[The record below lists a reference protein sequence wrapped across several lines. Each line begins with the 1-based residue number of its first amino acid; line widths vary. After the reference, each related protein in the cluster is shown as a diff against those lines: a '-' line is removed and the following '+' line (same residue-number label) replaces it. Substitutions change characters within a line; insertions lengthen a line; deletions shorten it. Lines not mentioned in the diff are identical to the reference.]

1 MTSVRDII
9 REGGAKGL
17 PRSMKAFYD
26 ALDSAG
32 AFQDHTQVAINY
44 PATIFTTGI
53 DPQYLTIA
61 PWDGEILGFALVNQ
75 STITGS
81 QSVVDFDIVGGGSN
95 PIAQLDTQGGAR
107 GEIDSI
113 VFATPVPISQS
124 QIILGQSDGN
134 ATGLSTVMLFV
145 TMRSL

>member
-32 AFQDHTQVAINY
+32 AFQDHIQVAVNY
-44 PATIFTTGI
+44 PSSVFTTGS
-53 DPQYLTIA
+53 DPQFLSVA

-81 QSVVDFDIVGGGSN
+81 QSVVDFDIVGGASN
-95 PIAQLDTQGGAR
+95 PIAQLDTQGNTL
-107 GEIDSI
+107 GEIDTI
-113 VFATPVPISQS
+113 TFATPVPILQD
-124 QIILGQSDGN
+124 QAIRGQSDGN
-134 ATGLSTVMLFV
+134 AAGISTVMLFV
-145 TMRSL
+145 SMRSL